1 MKYEDAGVSMLYD
14 PIRPQTKSFGGGG
27 LSLTLIEKFRIKVLV
42 EAHKRETVPGIGSFG
57 AEAVSVKLRKRTPG
71 IEYYN

>member
-1 MKYEDAGVSMLYD
+1 MRVFRCFTTPLGRRRNPL
-14 PIRPQTKSFGGGG
+14 GGG